1 MRIVITLWRL
11 CEWGLY
17 TLPPESCY
25 NLREDKSFFKLVL
38 VIDRRSASLP
48 NIFVNVPLKVALND
62 TLSGD
67 CVFGEYSVQ
76 PRFGRCCFI
85 ATAVDL
91 HKSLTNRG
99 DMMPIKVH
107 IGRLSLR
114 RIDHLCIVFFPI
126 LTLQDRV
133 IHLGFDL
140 THWMD
145 CVCSANLQPLQQPEP
160 PPCASGQTDP
170 IWPESAP
177 MGSRCSRLRSQTR
190 RGSEGR

>member
-114 RIDHLCIVFFPI
+114 RN
-126 LTLQDRV
+126 
-133 IHLGFDL
+133 
-140 THWMD
+140 